1 MASVS
6 GAATDAAGGQLKRA
20 IDWKGAFWVASGV
33 PPLVLFSIGAIAAT
47 IGSPSWLVWTI
58 SIAIGFVQAFTYA
71 EIAGIFDE
79 KAGGASNYGATA
91 WLRYGIVGK
100 FMAPLS
106 VWTYWF
112 AWSPVLAIGSG
123 IAAGYILTA
132 LLPPD
137 SAILTWSVTLVD
149 LGFLK
154 DGLAL
159 RINSTFFIG
168 AALLL
173 VVFAAQHHGILRTA
187 RIQTVIGVAV
197 IVPLLIVG
205 VVPLVT
211 GDVVAAN
218 FSPFTP
224 LALDANK
231 NIIPGEWNLQGWT
244 LFLGGM
250 FIAGWSTYGFE
261 TAVCYT
267 REFRNPATDT
277 YKAIFYSGLLC
288 VIVFILVP
296 FTFQGSLGV
305 AKMLEPG
312 IYDGSGVAAAMAT
325 IVGGGAFIGNL
336 LILMMILALVLSIMT
351 TMAGSSRTLY
361 QASADGWLPKYLS
374 YVNPYGSPTRAMW
387 TDLIFNLVLLLMSD
401 YVFLL
406 AVSNV
411 AYMVFNFLC
420 LNAGWIHRIDSGDI
434 KRPWR
439 APNWLLGLGTIFAFV
454 NMVFLGA
461 GANVWGPTT
470 LILGIIVMA
479 LIVPIFA
486 YRHYVQD
493 GGVFPDRM
501 LVDLGLQGRDL
512 GQRKAGMLPY
522 LALAGG
528 VVVMLVAHWIFVT

>member
-1 MASVS
+1 MTAISEPV
-6 GAATDAAGGQLKRA
+6 GQRTLHRT
-20 IDWKGAFWVASGV
+20 IDWKKTFWIASGV
-33 PPLVLFSIGAIAAT
+33 PPLVLFSIGGIAAT
-47 IGSPSWLVWTI
+47 IGTPSYLVWTL
-58 SIAIGFVQAFTYA
+58 SIIMGFVQSFTYA

-79 KAGGASNYGATA
+79 KAGGAANYGATA
-91 WLRYGIVGK
+91 WLRYGIIGR

-123 IAAGYILTA
+123 IAAGYILNV

-137 SAILTWSVTLVD
+137 STILTWSVTLLD

-154 DGLAL
+154 EGLQL

-187 RIQTVIGVAV
+187 RIQTIIGVAV

-205 VVPLVT
+205 VVPLLT
-211 GDVVAAN
+211 GQVIAAN

-231 NIIPGEWNLQGWT
+231 NIIPGEWNLGGWT

-250 FIAGWSTYGFE
+250 FIAAWSTYGFE

-267 REFRNPATDT
+267 REFKNPATDT

-288 VIVFILVP
+288 VLVFVLVP
-296 FTFQGSLGV
+296 FTFQGALGV
-305 AKMLEPG
+305 AKMLDPG
-312 IYDGSGVAAAMAT
+312 IYDGSGVAAAMAS
-325 IVGGGAFIGNL
+325 IVGGGVFVGKL
-336 LILMMILALVLSIMT
+336 LVLMMILALVLSIMT

-374 YVNPYGSPTRAMW
+374 YINPHGAPTRAMW
-387 TDLIFNLVLLLMSD
+387 TDLIFNLILLLMSD

-406 AVSNV
+406 AVSNC
-411 AYMVFNFLC
+411 AYIVFNFLC

-454 NMVFLGA
+454 NMLFMGA
-461 GANVWGPTT
+461 GANVWGPAT
-470 LILGIIVMA
+470 LITGVVVMA

-486 YRHYVQD
+486 FRHYFQD

-512 GQRKAGMLPY
+512 GQKKAGMLPY
-522 LALAGG
+522 AALAAG
-528 VVVMLVAHWIFVT
+528 VVVTLIAHWVFVT